1 MRYDRRVGAD
11 SAIQFLTDGVL
22 LRQLQSDFLL
32 ARYSVLLVD
41 EAHERSLNTDMLLGA
56 RPMERARAPA
66 PRSRA
71 GACMHASRGGCMAT
85 QAPKFVFPFKPLP
98 IPALQMH

>member
-56 RPMERARAPA
+56 RPRGRERV
-66 PRSRA
+66 
-71 GACMHASRGGCMAT
+71 CVHASRGGCMAT